1 MTEQEETAA
10 RPSNKSKRQPKQKKM
25 ERTVMQQAMLN
36 FAACGRCSYF
46 WAGSQVLV
54 GVARATTAVEQRQ
67 DNWITLPWS
76 QAMSNLIH
84 KSYGVLMDSDFF
96 HYEGCCLEC
105 RRPFAVQL
113 RQTQVVT
120 AGDGEED
127 TAVTELMLPEPINP
141 SSLVFNLEKYDTLDG
156 PDFKSPPAELPDS
169 PFVLRVELVIE

>member
-1 MTEQEETAA
+1 MD
-10 RPSNKSKRQPKQKKM
+10 R
-25 ERTVMQQAMLN
+25 AMLN

-46 WAGSQVLV
+46 WAGSQVLM

-67 DNWITLPWS
+67 DGWITLPWS

-96 HYEGCCLEC
+96 HYESCCPEC
-105 RRPFAVQL
+105 RRRFIVQL

-120 AGDGEED
+120 EDDDAED
-127 TAVTELMLPEPINP
+127 TAVTERMLPEPINP